1 MATTLCSRA
10 TTMTTPSS
18 SFTISSLSTTRLNRR
33 ICERNQDLLLS
44 RQRRRQKRCFF
55 SFDAK
60 SAATTPPGSDDEV
73 EFNIDADSIAKRV
86 FREKNNENN
95 NSINVKEGTVYTLG
109 TNGRFHIKYTKNKYK
124 EQIDFMD
131 SSFKTP
137 LLGGFN
143 EDEETLTNGQHY
155 YSYESEL
162 SGTIRKNHLDG
173 CEKNVLNTFVARTGQ
188 WATAEGVNKML
199 RGKVVGVCETS
210 SADAVARYSMKPPP
224 LTWTKKKKKRKNDDD
239 DVNDDV
245 MILPP
250 NMPKGKTRT
259 AVVAL
264 AFAIKPKIAMRA
276 FVNLD
281 TFTVWRAELITPEG
295 VELWRFS
302 NGEGEGEVAHR
313 EHAAGHVTVY
323 TTTEERCARSSDEDD
338 NDDDDSFEAPYY
350 GALESETQTSTSK
363 TTSIDVMRCEGGHF
377 LAETSRGYFF
387 VDFSSHVSGIDKT
400 AAALSANEDLKIC
413 GYTSSLGV
421 GGAPIRG
428 NIRIGDFDALGSTQ
442 KKVAFWEQSLD
453 AAARLPGTLMSP
465 PAGSLGLDAIRDTII
480 RLNVP
485 KRVPGSRKNPKVTL
499 DAFASEEDLLAASS
513 SKSSDDD
520 FVLPWSKLTFIDG
533 APYVE
538 CFLNPDDSMVK
549 TVNSKSG
556 LYKLSLAV
564 GGVGVILSNRVAT
577 ELDLIEQKQGLSPG
591 GILSGA
597 GEDTGRLARVSNKTF
612 TIRADSF
619 RIGRFGFKHETVRAL
634 THLDGDPPDLGLSCH
649 ADGIVCAD
657 LFRGCCLYIDAKNE
671 RMAVTSAIQ

>member
-1 MATTLCSRA
+1 MVSRSS
-10 TTMTTPSS
+10 SS
-18 SFTISSLSTTRLNRR
+18 SFPGKVDELDANAIARRTREAKLARMRKKRGTQSTEKEEEEEENEGANDDRCLWKIRGEIS
-33 ICERNQDLLLS
+33 
-44 RQRRRQKRCFF
+44 
-55 SFDAK
+55 
-60 SAATTPPGSDDEV
+60 
-73 EFNIDADSIAKRV
+73 
-86 FREKNNENN
+86 
-95 NSINVKEGTVYTLG
+95 TLG
-109 TNGRFHIKYTKNKYK
+109 TTGTFELHHHKNKYK
-124 EQIDFMD
+124 EKVELEEDGFE
-131 SSFKTP
+131 

-143 EDEETLTNGQHY
+143 EKRDEDYSEQY

-173 CEKNVLNTFVARTGQ
+173 CEKNVLNTFIRTGQ
-188 WATAEGVNKML
+188 WATADGVNGML
-199 RGKVVGVCETS
+199 RGKVVGFCDTCV
-210 SADAVARYSMKPPP
+210 DAIASYSMKPPP
-224 LTWTKKKKKRKNDDD
+224 PPVTTTKKKRKNKRNNSSE
-239 DVNDDV
+239 DVVVSED
-245 MILPP
+245 ILPP

-259 AVVAL
+259 AVIAL

-281 TFTVWRAELITPEG
+281 DFTVWRAELITPEG

-302 NGEGEGEVAHR
+302 SGEGVVEVAHR

-323 TTTEERCARSSDEDD
+323 TTTEEMCGSDIDEKDEDF
-338 NDDDDSFEAPYY
+338 FEAPYY
-350 GALESETQTSTSK
+350 GASSDAQRTSK
-363 TTSIDVMRCEGGHF
+363 TTSVDVVRCEGGHF

-387 VDFSSHVSGIDKT
+387 VDFSSHVCGIDKT
-400 AAALSANEDLKIC
+400 AAALSANQDLKIC

-428 NIRIGDFDALGSTQ
+428 NIRVGDFEAFGSAQ
-442 KKVAFWEQSLD
+442 KNVAFWEQSLD

-465 PAGSLGLDAIRDTII
+465 PAGSLGIDAISDTIVRMNI
-480 RLNVP
+480 P

-513 SKSSDDD
+513 SVNSSDEV
-520 FVLPWSKLTFIDG
+520 VLPWSKLTFIDG

-538 CFLNPDDSMVK
+538 CFLNPDDSIVK

-597 GEDTGRLARVSNKTF
+597 GEDTGRLARVSNETF

-619 RIGRFGFKHETVRAL
+619 RVGRFGFKHETVRAL

-649 ADGIVCAD
+649 ADGIICAD
-657 LFRGCCLYIDAKNE
+657 LFRGCCVYIDAKNE
-671 RMAVTSAIQ
+671 RMAVTSAF

>member
-1 MATTLCSRA
+1 MSCAKGSDFVPHSSSSVATVTLRLRRRRVAPSVVSRA
-10 TTMTTPSS
+10 SSS
-18 SFTISSLSTTRLNRR
+18 SF
-33 ICERNQDLLLS
+33 
-44 RQRRRQKRCFF
+44 
-55 SFDAK
+55 
-60 SAATTPPGSDDEV
+60 PGKDDEL
-73 EFNIDADSIAKRV
+73 DANAIARRTREAKLARIRKKRGTQSST
-86 FREKNNENN
+86 EEENEGANDDDDRCLWKIRGEI
-95 NSINVKEGTVYTLG
+95 STLG
-109 TNGRFHIKYTKNKYK
+109 RTGTFELLHRKNKYK
-124 EQIDFMD
+124 EKVELEEDGFE
-131 SSFKTP
+131 

-143 EDEETLTNGQHY
+143 EKRDEDYSGQY

-173 CEKNVLNTFVARTGQ
+173 CEKNVLNTFIRTGQ
-188 WATAEGVNKML
+188 WATADGVNGML
-199 RGKVVGVCETS
+199 RAKVVGVCETCV
-210 SADAVARYSMKPPP
+210 DAIARYSMKPPP
-224 LTWTKKKKKRKNDDD
+224 SVTTTKKKRKNKRNNSSE
-239 DVNDDV
+239 DVVVSED
-245 MILPP
+245 ILPP

-259 AVVAL
+259 AVIAL

-281 TFTVWRAELITPEG
+281 DFTVWRAELITPEG

-302 NGEGEGEVAHR
+302 SGEGVVEVAHR

-323 TTTEERCARSSDEDD
+323 TTTEEMCASDIDEKDE
-338 NDDDDSFEAPYY
+338 NFFEAPYY
-350 GALESETQTSTSK
+350 GASSDAQRTSK
-363 TTSIDVMRCEGGHF
+363 TTSVDVVRCEGGHF

-387 VDFSSHVSGIDKT
+387 VDFSSHVCGIDKT
-400 AAALSANEDLKIC
+400 AAALSANQDLKIC

-428 NIRIGDFDALGSTQ
+428 NIRVGDFEAFGSTQ
-442 KKVAFWEQSLD
+442 KNVAFWEQSLD

-465 PAGSLGLDAIRDTII
+465 PAGSLGIDAISDTIVRMNI
-480 RLNVP
+480 P

-513 SKSSDDD
+513 SVNSSDE

-538 CFLNPDDSMVK
+538 CFLNPDDSIVK

-597 GEDTGRLARVSNKTF
+597 GEDTGRLARVSNETF

-619 RIGRFGFKHETVRAL
+619 RVGRFGFKHETVRAL

-649 ADGIVCAD
+649 ADGIICAD
-657 LFRGCCLYIDAKNE
+657 LFRGCCVYIDAKNE
-671 RMAVTSAIQ
+671 RMAVTSAF

>member
-1 MATTLCSRA
+1 M
-10 TTMTTPSS
+10 
-18 SFTISSLSTTRLNRR
+18 
-33 ICERNQDLLLS
+33 
-44 RQRRRQKRCFF
+44 
-55 SFDAK
+55 
-60 SAATTPPGSDDEV
+60 
-73 EFNIDADSIAKRV
+73 
-86 FREKNNENN
+86 KNNN
-95 NSINVKEGTVYTLG
+95 IIDVKEGTVYTLG
-109 TNGRFHIKYTKNKYK
+109 TSGRFHIKYAKNKYK
-124 EQIDFMD
+124 EHIDFTD
-131 SSFKTP
+131 NSFKTP

-143 EDEETLTNGQHY
+143 EDEETSTDKIGKYY

-162 SGTIRKNHLDG
+162 SGTIRKNSLDG
-173 CEKNVLNTFVARTGQ
+173 CEKNILNTFVARTGQ
-188 WATAEGVNKML
+188 WATADGVNKML

-210 SADAVARYSMKPPP
+210 AADAVARYSMKPPP
-224 LTWTKKKKKRKNDDD
+224 LTWTKKKEKKKEKRKNDDD

-302 NGEGEGEVAHR
+302 SGEGEGEVAHR

-323 TTTEERCARSSDEDD
+323 TTTEERCARSSDENDD
-338 NDDDDSFEAPYY
+338 DDDDSFEAPYY
-350 GALESETQTSTSK
+350 GTLSETQTKTSK

-428 NIRIGDFDALGSTQ
+428 NIRIGDFDAFGSTQ
-442 KKVAFWEQSLD
+442 KNVAFWEQSLD

-513 SKSSDDD
+513 SKNRGSGESRNDHDDDDD

-538 CFLNPDDSMVK
+538 CFLNLDDSMVK

-597 GEDTGRLARVSNKTF
+597 GEDTGRLARVSNETF

-649 ADGIVCAD
+649 ADGIICAD

>member
-1 MATTLCSRA
+1 M
-10 TTMTTPSS
+10 
-18 SFTISSLSTTRLNRR
+18 
-33 ICERNQDLLLS
+33 
-44 RQRRRQKRCFF
+44 
-55 SFDAK
+55 
-60 SAATTPPGSDDEV
+60 
-73 EFNIDADSIAKRV
+73 DADSIAMRV
-86 FREKNNENN
+86 FHEKNNENN
-95 NSINVKEGTVYTLG
+95 DSIHVKEGTVYTLG
-109 TNGRFHIKYTKNKYK
+109 THGRFHIKYAKNKYK
-124 EQIDFMD
+124 EHIDFTD
-131 SSFKTP
+131 SSFKT

-143 EDEETLTNGQHY
+143 EDEETLTNGQQY

-188 WATAEGVNKML
+188 WATENGVNKML

-210 SADAVARYSMKPPP
+210 AADAVARYSMKPPP
-224 LTWTKKKKKRKNDDD
+224 LTWTKKKEKKKKEKRKHDDD
-239 DVNDDV
+239 DVNEDV

-302 NGEGEGEVAHR
+302 SGEGEGEVAHR

-323 TTTEERCARSSDEDD
+323 TTTEERCARSSD
-338 NDDDDSFEAPYY
+338 DDDDSFEAPYY
-350 GALESETQTSTSK
+350 GTLKSETQTTTSK

-387 VDFSSHVSGIDKT
+387 IDFSSHVSGIDKT

-428 NIRIGDFDALGSTQ
+428 NIRIGDFDAFGSTQ
-442 KKVAFWEQSLD
+442 KNVAFWEQSLD

-513 SKSSDDD
+513 SKNSDDD

-597 GEDTGRLARVSNKTF
+597 GEDTGRLARVSNETF